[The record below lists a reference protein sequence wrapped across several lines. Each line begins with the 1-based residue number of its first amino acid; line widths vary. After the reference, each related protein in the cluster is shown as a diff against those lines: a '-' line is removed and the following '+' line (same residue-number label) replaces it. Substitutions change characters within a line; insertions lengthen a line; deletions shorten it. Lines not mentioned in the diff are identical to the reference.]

1 VTWVKICGI
10 TNIED
15 ALAAVE
21 TGADALGFVFHQN
34 SPRRVDPEH
43 AGRIV
48 AQLPPY
54 LEIVGVFVDPAV
66 QQINEI
72 AQEVGLTAVQLHSYE
87 FSGEKL
93 KNLLNSHKRKLFVAL
108 SAPNLLQSE
117 SGLGGFD
124 LPSSSRNQISA
135 IFLDSGNLDQP
146 GGTGRAFD
154 WNRATS
160 MASLIRKD
168 FNLVVAGGLNP
179 ENVAEAI
186 HILKPWGVDVSS
198 GVESKPGK
206 KDGAK
211 VRAFIKR
218 ARQADATI

>member
-1 VTWVKICGI
+1 VTWIKICGI

-34 SPRRVDPEH
+34 SPRRVDPEQ
-43 AGRIV
+43 ARRIV
-48 AQLPPY
+48 AQLPPN
-54 LEIVGVFVDPAV
+54 LELVGVFVDHSV

-72 AQEVGLTAVQLHSYE
+72 AQAVGLSAVQLHGYE
-87 FSGEKL
+87 FPVEKL
-93 KNLLNSHKRKLFVAL
+93 KNLWNSHNRKLFVAL
-108 SAPNLLQSE
+108 SAPHLFQSAY
-117 SGLGGFD
+117 GLGGLD
-124 LPSSSRNQISA
+124 LRPESRNKISA
-135 IFLDSGNLDQP
+135 IFLDSGSLDQP

-160 MASLIRKD
+160 MATLIRKD
-168 FNLVVAGGLNP
+168 FNLVIAGGLNP

-186 HILKPWGVDVSS
+186 HILKPWGIDVSS

-206 KDGAK
+206 KDGAQ
-211 VRAFIKR
+211 VRAFIQR

>member
-1 VTWVKICGI
+1 MTWVKICGI

-21 TGADALGFVFHQN
+21 MGADALGFVFHQN

-48 AQLPPY
+48 AQLPPN

-72 AQEVGLTAVQLHSYE
+72 AQEVGLSAIQLHGYE

-93 KNLLNSHKRKLFVAL
+93 QNLLNSHKRKLFVAL

-211 VRAFIKR
+211 VRAFIER
-218 ARQADATI
+218 ARQAEATI